1 MIAISSNVESKMTE
15 SIEKQITVSVPASTA
30 NLGPG
35 FDTLGL
41 ALSLYSRIKFML
53 LKSNDSGVPLISFGN
68 DNSRALSADS
78 SNLAYRIL
86 KELWTDSTETLSRV
100 RLEITTDIP
109 LGRGLGSSSTAIL
122 AAACAT
128 HALNNRATDKS
139 NLLIESCRYEGHA
152 DNLSASLF
160 GGMTVSST
168 HARSGKVVFQKL
180 DWPHEWKTTVIVP
193 TYELSTT
200 KARAV
205 MPKSIPMAD
214 AVANVQNTA
223 MLVAAIACNDERLAR
238 EAMIDTLHEPYRL
251 SLVPEL
257 GSIRRHL
264 RNEPIIGS
272 VLSGAGSSVMLIY
285 HRRYERDI
293 AESLKSWQ
301 SAQSN
306 QPAILNLEVD
316 HDGLKTF
323 I

>member
-1 MIAISSNVESKMTE
+1 VIVVASSNQMTE
-15 SIEKQITVSVPASTA
+15 LIEKQITISVPASTA

-41 ALSLYSRIKFML
+41 ALSLYSRIKFSL
-53 LKSNDSGVPLISFGN
+53 LKSNDPNIPLISFGN
-68 DNSRALSADS
+68 ENSRSLSTDG

-86 KELWTDSTETLSRV
+86 SELWTDEPDKLARV

-122 AAACAT
+122 AAACAA
-128 HALNNRATDKS
+128 HVFGNRPIYKS
-139 NLLIESCRYEGHA
+139 TLLIESCRYEGHA

-160 GGMTVSST
+160 GGMTISST

-180 DWPHEWKTTVIVP
+180 DWPQDWMTTVIVP

-205 MPKSIPMAD
+205 MPKSIPMSD
-214 AVANVQNTA
+214 AVSNVQNTA
-223 MLVAAIACNDERLAR
+223 MLVAAIARSDERLAR

-257 GSIRRHL
+257 GSLRRHL
-264 RNEPIIGS
+264 RNEPTIGI
-272 VLSGAGSSVMLIY
+272 VLSGAGSSVLVIY
-285 HRRYERDI
+285 HRRNEREIND
-293 AESLKSWQ
+293 ALKSWK
-301 SAQSN
+301 SS
-306 QPAILNLEVD
+306 QPNNPSILNLEVD
-316 HDGLKTF
+316 HDGLQSS
-323 I
+323 